1 MTPRCDSKKRI
12 IPRYQKERRNTVS
25 RMSQKKKEEWA
36 FFLNA
41 RNRIEYNEKCK
52 RCQKE
57 CKQSWRAELVY
68 CTDYRSKRAEC

>member
-1 MTPRCDSKKRI
+1 M
-12 IPRYQKERRNTVS
+12 S

-41 RNRIEYNEKCK
+41 RNRIEYNKKCK

-68 CTDYRSKRAEC
+68 CPDYRSKRAES